1 MHRQQVTSEEI
12 AQETLV
18 LAGPAAHHLLHVL
31 RVREGDE
38 VGAFD
43 GAGATRLYHVAERA
57 PDALTLVAKQP
68 LFHQDVRP
76 IRLTL
81 FVCVPKGE
89 RMEWLLEK
97 ATELGVDRIV
107 PVLSA
112 RTVVRLDARQAR
124 AKQERWLRI
133 VQAAARQCGAARL
146 PELLP
151 PTPIAETAPLMR
163 ACSTLIVAALTP
175 QAKPLFPVLDALDA
189 SAPGQEWGW
198 WCGPEGDFTP
208 DELRFILDHSA
219 IPVTLGPLILRVETA
234 ALYGLANL
242 GCRREGAGATRTLP
256 ENGKRK
262 TENGVRDERAT
273 SQSTSES

>member
-43 GAGATRLYHVAERA
+43 GAGATRLYHIAERA

-151 PTPIAETAPLMR
+151 PTLIAETAPLMR

-175 QAKPLFPVLDALDA
+175 QAKPLFPVLDTLDA
-189 SAPGQEWGW
+189 SAPNQEWGW

-208 DELRFILDHSA
+208 DELRFILDHGA

>member
-1 MHRQQVTSEEI
+1 MHRQQVSPQAI
-12 AQETLV
+12 AQDTLT
-18 LAGPAAHHLLHVL
+18 LAGPDAHHLLHVL

-43 GAGATRLYHVAERA
+43 GQGATRLYAVAARTPE
-57 PDALTLVAKQP
+57 ALTLVAKQP
-68 LFHQDVRP
+68 LFRQDVRP
-76 IRLTL
+76 VRLTL

-112 RTVVRLDARQAR
+112 RTVVRLDPRQAQ
-124 AKQERWLRI
+124 AKRDRWLRI

-146 PELLP
+146 PDLLP
-151 PTPIAETAPLMR
+151 PTPFAETAPLMR
-163 ACSTLIVAALTP
+163 ACTALIVAALTP
-175 QAKPLFPVLDALDA
+175 QAKPLDPVLDALDPDR
-189 SAPGQEWGW
+189 PGQDWGW

-208 DELRFILDHSA
+208 EELQAILDA
-219 IPVTLGPLILRVETA
+219 GATPVTLGPLILRVETA

-242 GCRREGAGATRTLP
+242 GCRREGAGPARTLP
-256 ENGKRK
+256 QR
-262 TENGVRDERAT
+262 TENGEQKTDRA
-273 SQSTSES
+273 